1 MIMVD
6 QCHDSMV
13 ALIGTIA
20 WRLWGNKN
28 EICNGGKRLSE
39 LELCHDASLWLLQF
53 KEANE
58 ATTAM
63 TPVQFES
70 GLQHTWL
77 PPSNQLYKVNV
88 DGAIFKERNE
98 LGVGVIIRDVNGL
111 VVATMCKKFHAP
123 LGPLE
128 VEAKAFEFGL
138 HLQKM

>member
-1 MIMVD
+1 MVD

-13 ALIGTIA
+13 ALMGTIA
-20 WRLWGNKN
+20 WRLWGNRN
-28 EICNGGKRLSE
+28 EIRNGGKRLGE

-58 ATTAM
+58 ATTAT